1 MSYQGLFF
9 VAKSV
14 FSTGESRSSTE
25 ADNKELLVVDIHIYL
40 KTVASK
46 KLSQAFFIIKL
57 HSKNFLDASIKNNC
71 IL

>member
-1 MSYQGLFF
+1 MKLKLQQGLFF

-46 KLSQAFFIIKL
+46 KLSQALFIIKIESENDYL
-57 HSKNFLDASIKNNC
+57 
-71 IL
+71 